1 MFSVKIYDLSQND
14 RKSYVS
20 MNHMPKQ
27 TEGFQKVYML
37 VLKGII
43 KHRSTY

>member
-20 MNHMPKQ
+20 MIHMPKK
-27 TEGFQKVYML
+27 TKVF
-37 VLKGII
+37 
-43 KHRSTY
+43 